1 MVRTALGSIRMKG
14 FGKVPVQISGP
25 EHIPPL
31 LLWCFVLCFLSGI
44 GIGEG
49 RLCFIKISEFNVQTL
64 RLRGPLFA
72 LSDVSVA
79 SDQQHTLAYGHRTKK
94 YGFGTQGEEFHSDT
108 VSVSVTESYHSISRR
123 GSVYLVAWPS
133 PRWRSPARVTEA
145 RVFLARGYVK

>member
-1 MVRTALGSIRMKG
+1 MFCLV
-14 FGKVPVQISGP
+14 
-25 EHIPPL
+25 
-31 LLWCFVLCFLSGI
+31 FLSGIGI

-72 LSDVSVA
+72 LSDVSVV
-79 SDQQHTLAYGHRTKK
+79 SDQQHTLAYGHHTKK
-94 YGFGTQGEEFHSDT
+94 YGFVTQGEEFHSDT

-123 GSVYLVAWPS
+123 RSVYLVAWPS
-133 PRWRSPARVTEA
+133 PRWMSQARVTEA